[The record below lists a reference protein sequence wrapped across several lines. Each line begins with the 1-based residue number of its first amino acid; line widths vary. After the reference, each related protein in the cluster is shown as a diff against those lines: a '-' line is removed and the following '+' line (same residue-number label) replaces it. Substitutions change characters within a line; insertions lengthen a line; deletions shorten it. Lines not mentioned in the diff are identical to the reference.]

1 MRYEALINLVIG
13 GVKNEKFKGLLNDGI
28 KGEHKLRFITL
39 ARKRSSLLK
48 LWTLRAAFV
57 MLLWTII
64 VVQFK
69 GLGDMV
75 TPAMFKTSTHSSAF
89 SLPPQS
95 TYLNLSGNFFFFLMM
110 IFQAIKKTITGLLL
124 KMSSFNNY
132 IGLIFFIYYIC
143 LDPFKIF
150 LF

>member
-1 MRYEALINLVIG
+1 MLYNKVVIEESELEKRRKEKSYSKMRYEALINLVIG

-95 TYLNLSGNFFFFLMM
+95 TYLNLSGNFFFF
-110 IFQAIKKTITGLLL
+110 F
-124 KMSSFNNY
+124 
-132 IGLIFFIYYIC
+132 
-143 LDPFKIF
+143 
-150 LF
+150 